1 MQVSDKAYNPSEPEG
16 VFDKINP
23 YRGSLKYI
31 IENFDKNTWRT
42 LSECAALV
50 VAPAGLLYVKKE
62 FNNVERE
69 VCLEQ
74 GKKFREHKFGK
85 DFDHPIYMIET
96 AKTFLAYFLSSS
108 AAKIIWWLNKPHK
121 NKTRNF
127 LNFQTNYFCKFS
139 PLRIITNQ

>member
-1 MQVSDKAYNPSEPEG
+1 MKQIEQKFEKQYIPIEPGWNLEKEELVKNMQVSDKAYNPSEPEG

-108 AAKIIWWLNKPHK
+108 AAKIIW
-121 NKTRNF
+121 
-127 LNFQTNYFCKFS
+127 
-139 PLRIITNQ
+139 